1 MDHDQASRR
10 HGALCAELHHHNYR
24 YYVLDQPQISD
35 AAYDQLFREL
45 LELEQAWPD
54 LVTPDSPSQRVGAA
68 PAEKFLPVAHSL
80 PMLSLSN
87 RRNEMEL
94 GEFDAQLR
102 RMLSLPGQIPIDY
115 VCEMKLDGVAVELVY
130 QDGRLVQGSTR
141 GDGATGEGI
150 LDNLKTIASIPLVLQ
165 PPFPP
170 LLEVRGEVYI
180 ETEDFRRWNG
190 ELEEAGQPTFANPR
204 NAAAGS
210 LRQLDSRVTAR
221 RPLNIYCYGVGLLE
235 GVSISK
241 QSELLQ
247 ALQDWG
253 LRVNLAGTQVVEGV
267 EGVLKYYR
275 ALLERREGL
284 PFEID
289 GVVVKVNRLDWQR
302 ELGEVSSRPRW
313 ATAFKFP
320 PRQAVTRIDD
330 IQLQVGRT
338 GAITPVAI
346 LKPVEVSGVTVS
358 RASLHNWDEI
368 ARLDVRIG
376 DQVVVERAG
385 DVIPDVVRVLHEQ
398 RSGKETQVPLPGHC
412 PACGSPVSRLEGEV
426 VPRCQGSTCPAQL
439 LERLKHFV
447 SRRGMDIEGLGERTL
462 DQLLRLGLVHSV
474 ADLYALRREDLFACD
489 RMGEKLA
496 DNLLGAIEGSKQRPL
511 ARFLYALG
519 IRNVGE
525 HLAKLLARQFGS
537 LQELSRAGAE
547 ELLAIHEIGPQ
558 VAASVVGFFAA
569 PANQATLE
577 RLTELG
583 VVPEAAQ
590 RRTGGPLTGKTF
602 VFTGTLP
609 TLGRKQAQ
617 EQVERLG
624 GRAAG
629 SVSKKTDYVVTGD
642 AAGSK
647 LDKARELGVT
657 ILDEAAFLELLAGL
671 EQT

>member
-1 MDHDQASRR
+1 MDRDQASRR
-10 HGALCAELHHHNYR
+10 HAALCAELHHHNHR
-24 YYVLDQPQISD
+24 YHVLDQPQISD
-35 AAYDQLFREL
+35 AAYDQLLREL
-45 LELEQAWPD
+45 LELEQAWPE
-54 LVTPDSPSQRVGAA
+54 LVSPDSPSQRVGAA
-68 PAEKFLPVAHSL
+68 PADKFRPVAHNQ
-80 PMLSLSN
+80 PMLSLEN
-87 RRNEMEL
+87 AFGEEEIR
-94 GEFDAQLR
+94 EFDARLR
-102 RMLSLPGQIPIDY
+102 RFLAREAPIDY

-130 QDGRLVQGSTR
+130 RQGQLTIGSTR
-141 GDGATGEGI
+141 GDGNTGEDI
-150 LDNLKTIASIPLVLQ
+150 TSNLRTLPSIPLVLQ
-165 PPFPP
+165 PPYPE
-170 LLEVRGEVYI
+170 LLEVRGEVYMDLK
-180 ETEDFRRWNG
+180 DFQTLNRER
-190 ELEEAGQPTFANPR
+190 EEEGLPVFANPR

-210 LRQLDSRVTAR
+210 LRQLDPAVTAR
-221 RPLNIYCYGVGLLE
+221 RPLKIFCYGIGGLS
-235 GVSISK
+235 G
-241 QSELLQ
+241 ELPASHLALLGQLQ
-247 ALQDWG
+247 QWG
-253 LRVNLAGTQVVEGV
+253 LRVNLAHSQAALGIEQVLGC
-267 EGVLKYYR
+267 YQH
-275 ALLERREGL
+275 LLEQRDQLGY
-284 PFEID
+284 EID
-289 GVVVKVNRLDWQR
+289 GMVVKVDSLALQR
-302 ELGEVSSRPRW
+302 DLGEKSRTPRW
-313 ATAFKFP
+313 AVACKFP

-368 ARLDVRIG
+368 ARLDARIG

-385 DVIPDVVRVLHEQ
+385 DVIPDVVRVLVEQ
-398 RSGKETQVPLPGHC
+398 RRGNETQVPLPSQC

-439 LERLKHFV
+439 LELLKHFV
-447 SRRGMDIEGLGERTL
+447 SRRGIDIEGLGERTL
-462 DQLLRLGLVHSV
+462 DQLLRLGLVRSV
-474 ADLYALRREDLFACD
+474 ADLYALRREDLFACE

-496 DNLLGAIEGSKQRPL
+496 DNLLSAIDRSRRRPL

-537 LQELSRAGAE
+537 LQQLSLASAE

-558 VAASVVGFFAA
+558 VANSVVAFFAA
-569 PANQATLE
+569 PANQATLQ

-583 VVPEAAQ
+583 VIPEAAE

-647 LDKARELGVT
+647 LDKARALGIV
-657 ILDEAAFLELLAGL
+657 ILDEAGFLELLAGL
-671 EQT
+671 EPS